1 MGKISRIVA
10 VGLFAATPLLSVAA
24 PSMGDF
30 DRILIEENVIG
41 TDYKYKN
48 PERAAKVFAAL
59 EAQINAS
66 LPTEA
71 INGIQSTSVAF
82 APYKSTYVHSYTVDF
97 DKAKIPEL
105 KKQIGSPVI
114 LSKLCNEIFFAE
126 KFLAA
131 NNHRMTFRYQQ
142 KNGQK
147 IADVQMNN
155 AVCIA

>member
-1 MGKISRIVA
+1 MSKILKVIA
-10 VGLFAATPLLSVAA
+10 VSLIAATPLLSVAA

-30 DRILIEENVIG
+30 DRSLIEEGVIG

-48 PERAAKVFAAL
+48 PELAAKVFSIL
-59 EAQINAS
+59 EAQINAE
-66 LPTEA
+66 LPAES
-71 INGIQSTSVAF
+71 IKGIQSTSVALT
-82 APYKSTYVHSYTVDF
+82 PYKSTYVHSYTVDF
-97 DKAKIPEL
+97 DKAKIPAL
-105 KKQIGSPVI
+105 KKQIGSPMV
-114 LSKLCNEIFFAE
+114 LSKLCNEIFLAE

>member
-1 MGKISRIVA
+1 MSKILKTIA
-10 VGLFAATPLLSVAA
+10 VGLLAAAPLFSMATPL
-24 PSMGDF
+24 MGDF
-30 DRILIEENVIG
+30 DKSLIEEGVIG
-41 TDYKYKN
+41 ADYKYKN
-48 PERAAKVFAAL
+48 PEQAAKVFAAL

-82 APYKSTYVHSYTVDF
+82 TPYKSTYVHSYTVEF

-114 LSKLCNEIFFAE
+114 LSKLCNEIFLAE